1 MLFFLHRGSSHFR
14 QPEHPLHPAQLP
26 EQPPVF
32 RCRSRCID
40 RKRDERREHETNED
54 RRQIHSRR
62 TFLKNSAA
70 SIAGRTGRVKEN
82 KTG

>member
-1 MLFFLHRGSSHFR
+1 M
-14 QPEHPLHPAQLP
+14 P
-26 EQPPVF
+26 EQVY
-32 RCRSRCID
+32 D

>member
-1 MLFFLHRGSSHFR
+1 MLFSSSRFF
-14 QPEHPLHPAQLP
+14 PFPAVGASAASRAAAGAAARLPLP
-26 EQPPVF
+26 EQVY
-32 RCRSRCID
+32 D

>member
-1 MLFFLHRGSSHFR
+1 
-14 QPEHPLHPAQLP
+14 
-26 EQPPVF
+26 VY
-32 RCRSRCID
+32 D

-62 TFLKNSAA
+62 TFLKYSAA

>member
-1 MLFFLHRGSSHFR
+1 MLFSSSRFF
-14 QPEHPLHPAQLP
+14 PFPAAGASAASRAAAGAAARLPLP
-26 EQPPVF
+26 EQVY
-32 RCRSRCID
+32 D
-40 RKRDERREHETNED
+40 RKRDERHEHETNED